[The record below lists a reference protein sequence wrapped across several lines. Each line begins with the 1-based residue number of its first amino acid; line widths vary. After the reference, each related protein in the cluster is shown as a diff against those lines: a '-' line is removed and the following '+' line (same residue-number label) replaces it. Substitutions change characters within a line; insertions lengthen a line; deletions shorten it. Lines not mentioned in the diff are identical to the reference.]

1 MFYTVR
7 YLAVKHPR
15 SNKIQFPGTSIRKE
29 TSRVTEVKLPTVS
42 TLVDR
47 DAEFVF
53 LLQTTSV
60 IGRNSYFLVKCEI

>member
-1 MFYTVR
+1 MFFIR
-7 YLAVKHPR
+7 YLAVRYPR
-15 SNKIQFPGTSIRKE
+15 SNKIQFPGTGIRKE
-29 TSRVTEVKLPTVS
+29 TSRDTEVKLPTVS